1 MKKFL
6 IIFLAFCYV
15 IYPITSVFA
24 SDTSTTNK
32 SDLEVTEG
40 VNEEVSSN
48 DNNANQLISH
58 ARSGMLIEATTGKV
72 LFEKNPDERVAVASM
87 TKMMDQILI
96 LEAIEKGTLTWEE
109 KITVSNNAAGMG
121 GSQIW
126 LQPNEVMS
134 VRDLMKGLSMASAND
149 AAVAL
154 AERIG
159 GSEAGFVEMM
169 NQKAQE
175 LGLQNTH
182 FVNATGLDEEN
193 HYSSARD
200 MGKIAVE
207 LLKHDQILEFSSV
220 YEDYLRVDTP
230 NKFWLVNTNKLVRT
244 YPGADGLKTG
254 HTDAALY
261 CMAVT
266 AKKDN
271 LRLVAI
277 VLGEEDN
284 NVRNSETA
292 SLLDYG
298 FNSYKIQLL
307 KAKGD
312 SLGKITIE
320 KGNLDNVE
328 IVTTQDIGAVTK
340 KSENLENLETELQ
353 MDEIQLPV
361 APGDVV
367 GKIILK
373 HNGEVLGEYP
383 VTVKE
388 EVKKT
393 SFLRL
398 FGRILETM
406 FTGSNQ

>member
-1 MKKFL
+1 M
-6 IIFLAFCYV
+6 
-15 IYPITSVFA
+15 
-24 SDTSTTNK
+24 
-32 SDLEVTEG
+32 
-40 VNEEVSSN
+40 
-48 DNNANQLISH
+48 
-58 ARSGMLIEATTGKV
+58 
-72 LFEKNPDERVAVASM
+72 
-87 TKMMDQILI
+87 
-96 LEAIEKGTLTWEE
+96 
-109 KITVSNNAAGMG
+109 
-121 GSQIW
+121 
-126 LQPNEVMS
+126 
-134 VRDLMKGLSMASAND
+134 
-149 AAVAL
+149 
-154 AERIG
+154 
-159 GSEAGFVEMM
+159 
-169 NQKAQE
+169 
-175 LGLQNTH
+175 
-182 FVNATGLDEEN
+182 
-193 HYSSARD
+193 
-200 MGKIAVE
+200 
-207 LLKHDQILEFSSV
+207 
-220 YEDYLRVDTP
+220 
-230 NKFWLVNTNKLVRT
+230 VRT

-277 VLGEEDN
+277 VLGEEDSK
-284 NVRNSETA
+284 VRNSETA

-298 FNSYKIQLL
+298 FNSYKMQLL

-367 GKIILK
+367 GKVILK
-373 HNGEVLGEYP
+373 HNGEILGEYP

-406 FTGSNQ
+406 FTGSSQ

>member
-1 MKKFL
+1 M
-6 IIFLAFCYV
+6 
-15 IYPITSVFA
+15 
-24 SDTSTTNK
+24 
-32 SDLEVTEG
+32 
-40 VNEEVSSN
+40 
-48 DNNANQLISH
+48 
-58 ARSGMLIEATTGKV
+58 
-72 LFEKNPDERVAVASM
+72 
-87 TKMMDQILI
+87 
-96 LEAIEKGTLTWEE
+96 
-109 KITVSNNAAGMG
+109 
-121 GSQIW
+121 
-126 LQPNEVMS
+126 
-134 VRDLMKGLSMASAND
+134 
-149 AAVAL
+149 
-154 AERIG
+154 
-159 GSEAGFVEMM
+159 
-169 NQKAQE
+169 
-175 LGLQNTH
+175 
-182 FVNATGLDEEN
+182 
-193 HYSSARD
+193 
-200 MGKIAVE
+200 
-207 LLKHDQILEFSSV
+207 
-220 YEDYLRVDTP
+220 
-230 NKFWLVNTNKLVRT
+230 VRT

-367 GKIILK
+367 GKVILK